1 MNTIEVRTVFDEI
14 ELAALGKGE
23 LKLSIYPSSHPSRRL
38 TAQIVPRI
46 SCDIFDCVL
55 QPSTGGPAGG
65 AGIGYMYFTREGAL
79 KYNVK

>member
-1 MNTIEVRTVFDEI
+1 MFDSQ
-14 ELAALGKGE
+14 ELDALGRGE
-23 LKLSIYPSSHPSRRL
+23 LYLSVYPSSHPSRSL

-55 QPSTGGPAGG
+55 QPSSGGPDGG

-79 KYNVK
+79 QYNVK

>member
-1 MNTIEVRTVFDEI
+1 MFDEI

-23 LKLSIYPSSHPSRRL
+23 LKLSIFPSSHPSRLL

-55 QPSTGGPAGG
+55 QPSPDGPGGG

>member
-1 MNTIEVRTVFDEI
+1 MFDEI

-23 LKLSIYPSSHPSRRL
+23 LKLSIYPSSHPSRQL

-55 QPSTGGPAGG
+55 QPGTPSGDGE

-79 KYNVK
+79 KYNIK

>member
-1 MNTIEVRTVFDEI
+1 MFDEI
-14 ELAALGKGE
+14 ELAALGKGD
-23 LKLSIYPSSHPSRRL
+23 LKLSIFPSSHPSRKL

-55 QPSTGGPAGG
+55 LPSPDGPDGG

>member
-23 LKLSIYPSSHPSRRL
+23 LKLSIFPSSHPSRLL

-55 QPSTGGPAGG
+55 QPGPDGPGGG

>member
-1 MNTIEVRTVFDEI
+1 MFDEI

-23 LKLSIYPSSHPSRRL
+23 LKLSIFPSSHPSRKL

-55 QPSTGGPAGG
+55 LPSPTGPDGG